1 MMKVGTR
8 VEAKVP
14 TDEHGGYVRMA
25 GIVDMTVESGTECR
39 VLFDDR
45 LIYGG
50 TGRHWFPES
59 ELEVVVP
66 V

>member
-1 MMKVGTR
+1 MKVGTR

-14 TDEHGGYVRMA
+14 VDEYGGYVRMP
-25 GIVDMTVESGTECR
+25 GIVDLTVDGTECR

-50 TGRHWFPES
+50 TGRAWFPED
-59 ELEVVVP
+59 ELIWS
-66 V
+66 